1 MQNKKSIH
9 WFRQDL
15 RIKDNPSLDSASQ
28 FDSLL
33 PIYILDDTNSEE
45 FSMGAASRW
54 WLYHSLRTLNES
66 LDGKLLIYKGDPSK
80 VLEQL
85 AEEHEISYISWN
97 RCYEPWRIKRD
108 KEIKQDFEN
117 KEIKVES
124 FGGSLLWEPWNIA
137 KDDGTPYR
145 VFTP

>member
-66 LDGKLLIYKGDPSK
+66 LDGKLLIYK
-80 VLEQL
+80 
-85 AEEHEISYISWN
+85 EILTRFLSNSQRNTKYLI
-97 RCYEPWRIKRD
+97 
-108 KEIKQDFEN
+108 F
-117 KEIKVES
+117 
-124 FGGSLLWEPWNIA
+124 L
-137 KDDGTPYR
+137 GTD
-145 VFTP
+145 VMNLGE

>member
-15 RIKDNPSLDSASQ
+15 RIKDNPSLDNASQ

-45 FSMGAASRW
+45 FSMGATSRW

-66 LDGKLLIYKGDPSK
+66 LDGKLI
-80 VLEQL
+80 
-85 AEEHEISYISWN
+85 HTCITISNLRFKYSN
-97 RCYEPWRIKRD
+97 RSI
-108 KEIKQDFEN
+108 
-117 KEIKVES
+117 
-124 FGGSLLWEPWNIA
+124 
-137 KDDGTPYR
+137 
-145 VFTP
+145 